1 MKKTKRNVPS
11 RHVVYCFVE
20 IRSQNTVKLRT
31 NVEKG
36 YNSFNLKV
44 LEQCWLLLSII
55 LNPNLSFLWDFSTI
69 YTGFVLPAAYFKSM
83 NTVKIFH
90 YYLGFFLAV

>member
-20 IRSQNTVKLRT
+20 ICSQNTVKLCT

-36 YNSFNLKV
+36 YNSLPLKV
-44 LEQCWLLLSII
+44 LEQCWLRLSII
-55 LNPNLSFLWDFSTI
+55 LNPNLTILWEFSTI
-69 YTGFVLPAAYFKSM
+69 YTGFVFPAAYFKSM
-83 NTVKIFH
+83 KTVRIFH
-90 YYLGFFLAV
+90 YYLVFF